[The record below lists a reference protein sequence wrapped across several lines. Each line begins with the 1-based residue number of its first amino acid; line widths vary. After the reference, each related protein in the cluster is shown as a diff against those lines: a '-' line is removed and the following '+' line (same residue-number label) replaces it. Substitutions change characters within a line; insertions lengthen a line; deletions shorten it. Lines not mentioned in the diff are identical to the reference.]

1 MKKNTGKNWYSGD
14 KVQDLVDNIDANKE
28 KIQGVTQKD
37 SNYSEEMYSDDQLER
52 HKDMDNIFTV
62 DNVPSRWEHN
72 KLRSTW
78 HFDPM
83 VDPDSETTFVVPVHL
98 QGDFQPAID
107 FALREA
113 KEMTMGNYRSRNASK
128 QDADLHD
135 GELMDMK
142 RATGLDDY
150 SSMYYDKVVRTKFD
164 ADGNKQRKE
173 NKVPEYEIFHEAIKQ
188 MDIDVHQSRIHVQK
202 MGQCTPI
209 HIDQQ
214 MRYAR
219 PGWRKIWT
227 DAGAD
232 KQPLKLRRFLIM
244 LQPWTQGH
252 VWQFGNKYFQG
263 YSGGEAVTYDWCNM
277 PHGTANFA
285 YEPRFTF
292 QITGFVGEK
301 MQGWIDDAY
310 NGADP
315 KIIKL

>member
-1 MKKNTGKNWYSGD
+1 
-14 KVQDLVDNIDANKE
+14 
-28 KIQGVTQKD
+28 
-37 SNYSEEMYSDDQLER
+37 
-52 HKDMDNIFTV
+52 
-62 DNVPSRWEHN
+62 
-72 KLRSTW
+72 
-78 HFDPM
+78 
-83 VDPDSETTFVVPVHL
+83 
-98 QGDFQPAID
+98 
-107 FALREA
+107 
-113 KEMTMGNYRSRNASK
+113 
-128 QDADLHD
+128 
-135 GELMDMK
+135 
-142 RATGLDDY
+142 
-150 SSMYYDKVVRTKFD
+150 
-164 ADGNKQRKE
+164 
-173 NKVPEYEIFHEAIKQ
+173 
-188 MDIDVHQSRIHVQK
+188 
-202 MGQCTPI
+202 
-209 HIDQQ
+209 

-263 YSGGEAVTYDWCNM
+263 YTGGEAVTYDWCNM